1 MYDLRETQL
10 IRESLDQITIR
21 GADAQFLAKL
31 QLKLE
36 KQLQKLGR
44 LLTFLTG
51 KKLPRFMNF

>member
-1 MYDLRETQL
+1 MHPAWYAVDLY
-10 IRESLDQITIR
+10 STIN
-21 GADAQFLAKL
+21 LYSI
-31 QLKLE
+31 E

>member
-36 KQLQKLGR
+36 KQLQKMKRIR
-44 LLTFLTG
+44 L
-51 KKLPRFMNF
+51 KKKVH